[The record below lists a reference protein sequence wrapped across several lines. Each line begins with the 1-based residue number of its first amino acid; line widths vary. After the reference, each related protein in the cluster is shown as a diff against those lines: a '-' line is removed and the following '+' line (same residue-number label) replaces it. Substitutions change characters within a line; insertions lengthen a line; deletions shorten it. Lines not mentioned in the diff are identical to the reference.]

1 MNIFERNR
9 ARMRSEAA
17 PLADRMRPRS
27 LDEMVGQKHII
38 GEGKLLRRAVEADRV
53 ASLILY
59 GPPGSGKTTLAYVV
73 SEHTESHFERM
84 NAVTSGVKD
93 IRRLVEEAKE
103 RLGAYSVRTILF
115 IDEVHRFNKA
125 QQDAL
130 LPHVEDGTVI
140 FIGATTENPYFEVIP
155 PLVSRSQVFELYP
168 LSADEVQ
175 EVAQLAI
182 EDEER
187 GLGRYRLCLE
197 SEALQ
202 HIVNSADGDARV
214 ALNALELAA
223 MTTAPDSEGERRITL
238 SIAEESVQKRVLRYD
253 REGDAHYDTISAFIK
268 SMRGSDPDATLYW
281 LARMIYAGEDP
292 RFIARRLIVH
302 AAEDVGLADPNA
314 LNIAVSCAAGVERV
328 GMPEGRLLLAQ
339 AALYIATAPK
349 SNSVLAVDEAL
360 QDVEK
365 GRGGEVPSHLRDA
378 SYASAEQ
385 LGRGEG
391 YRYPHAHPGHWVRQ
405 QYLPEGL
412 QDRRYYRPSDQGYE
426 RSVRRRSADREEENE
441 RDG

>member
-1 MNIFERNR
+1 MDIFEHNR
-9 ARMRSEAA
+9 ERMRSEGA

-27 LDEMVGQKHII
+27 LGDIAGQEHIL
-38 GEGKLLRRAVEADRV
+38 GEGKLLRRAIEADRV
-53 ASLILY
+53 TSLILY
-59 GPPGSGKTTLAYVV
+59 GPPGSGKTTLAHVV
-73 SEHTESHFERM
+73 AAHTESHFERL
-84 NAVTSGVKD
+84 NAVTSGVRD
-93 IRRLVEEAKE
+93 IRRLVGEARD

-130 LPHVEDGTVI
+130 LPYVEDGTII

-155 PLVSRSQVFELYP
+155 PLVSRSQVFELHP
-168 LSADEVQ
+168 LSAAEVR
-175 EVAQLAI
+175 EVARRAI
-182 EDEER
+182 EDDER
-187 GLGRYRLCLE
+187 GLGEYNLRVDE
-197 SEALQ
+197 EALA
-202 HIVNSADGDARV
+202 HIVDSAGGDARV

-223 MTTAPDSEGERRITL
+223 MTTAPEAGGERRI
-238 SIAEESVQKRVLRYD
+238 SREIAEESVQRRVLRYD
-253 REGDAHYDTISAFIK
+253 KDGDAHYDTISAFIK
-268 SMRGSDPDATLYW
+268 SMRGSDPDAALYW

-292 RFIARRLIVH
+292 RFISRRLIVH

-314 LNIAVSCAAGVERV
+314 LNVAVSCAAGVERV
-328 GMPEGRLLLAQ
+328 GLPEGRLILAE

-360 QDVEK
+360 EDVQQ

-378 SYASAEQ
+378 SYSSAGE

-391 YRYPHAHPGHWVRQ
+391 YEYPPSHPGRWVRQ

-412 QDRRYYRPSDQGYE
+412 ENRRYYRPSGQGYE
-426 RSVRRRSADREEENE
+426 RTVRRRFAGR
-441 RDG
+441 RDDDDG